1 MDNRIPVVDA
11 LRHAWFGKLPQ
22 DWNIKPVRIALQ
34 ERYAKNDLGV
44 RNNYLSLISGVG
56 IVPYAEKGDLGNK
69 KPEDLSK
76 CKCVEQGDFVIN
88 SMNFVIGGF
97 GRSSFSGICSP
108 VYIVAKPNERQF
120 DPRFLMRVFQ
130 VTEFQRHVGRLGNG
144 ILELRMAIGWD
155 ELKNQPIP
163 APPLPDQTRIANFLD
178 EQTARID
185 ALIAEKER
193 LDALL
198 GEYRGSLISAAV
210 TGQLSTAIVS
220 DGRVGGGVKPAS
232 WRKLSLK
239 RVAEIMPSN
248 VDKHSVEGEL
258 PVQLCNY
265 VDVYNNDRI
274 DDSIDFMVATASEA
288 QITRFTLKAHDVL
301 VTKDSEEPSDIGIP
315 AYVPQDMPGILCGYH
330 LAVLRPDLMRVH
342 GAFLHWALQS
352 TEVQA
357 YYETAALGIS
367 RYALGINDL
376 GMTPLHLPD
385 RAEQTHIANF
395 LDEQTARIDD
405 LRNHCREHVALLRE
419 YRSSLISAA
428 VTGQL
433 DMDGSKSCLS

>member
-1 MDNRIPVVDA
+1 MSAKISPVGVSDFSAWPKLKYVAKIRGGAGFPPEEQGQTGNELPFYKVNALESSTKNGVLSAPGDTVSSITAERLGAHIFNPGTTVFAKVGAALLLNRFRQINCPACLDNNMMGLEPDESRVLPRYLMYA
-11 LRHAWFGKLPQ
+11 LCTK
-22 DWNIKPVRIALQ
+22 
-34 ERYAKNDLGV
+34 
-44 RNNYLSLISGVG
+44 
-56 IVPYAEKGDLGNK
+56 
-69 KPEDLSK
+69 DLS
-76 CKCVEQGDFVIN
+76 FVANPGAVPSVNASQIADERIYCP
-88 SMNFVIGGF
+88 S
-97 GRSSFSGICSP
+97 
-108 VYIVAKPNERQF
+108 IVQ
-120 DPRFLMRVFQ
+120 
-130 VTEFQRHVGRLGNG
+130 
-144 ILELRMAIGWD
+144 
-155 ELKNQPIP
+155 
-163 APPLPDQTRIANFLD
+163 QTRIANFLD

-210 TGQLSTAIVS
+210 MGQLSTAIVS
-220 DGRVGGGVKPAS
+220 AGRVGGGVKPAS

-258 PVQLCNY
+258 PVRLCNY

-288 QITRFTLKAHDVL
+288 QITRFTLKAQDVL

-385 RAEQTHIANF
+385 RAEQTRIANF
-395 LDEQTARIDD
+395 LDEQTTRIDD
-405 LRNHCREHVALLRE
+405 LRNHCREHIALLRE
-419 YRSSLISAA
+419 YRFSLISAA

-433 DMDGSKSCLS
+433 DIDAFGRQVA

>member
-1 MDNRIPVVDA
+1 MKGGVSAPRGWVWSKVKYVADFYTGWTPSTGNKEFFEGSNLWA
-11 LRHAWFGKLPQ
+11 
-22 DWNIKPVRIALQ
+22 NIS
-34 ERYAKNDLGV
+34 DLGPKILYDTAKQISDKAV
-44 RNNYLSLISGVG
+44 KQADINISPEGSLLFSFKLS
-56 IVPYAEKGDLGNK
+56 
-69 KPEDLSK
+69 
-76 CKCVEQGDFVIN
+76 
-88 SMNFVIGGF
+88 IGQVSF
-97 GRSSFSGICSP
+97 AGRSMYTNEAIATFPPQSGFNAKWAYWALPVFVPLNADENIYGAKLLNQELIRSAHILVPSP
-108 VYIVAKPNERQF
+108 GE
-120 DPRFLMRVFQ
+120 
-130 VTEFQRHVGRLGNG
+130 
-144 ILELRMAIGWD
+144 
-155 ELKNQPIP
+155 
-163 APPLPDQTRIANFLD
+163 QTRIANFLD

-210 TGQLSTAIVS
+210 MGQLSTAIVS
-220 DGRVGGGVKPAS
+220 AGRVGGGVKPAS

-258 PVQLCNY
+258 PVRLCNY

-288 QITRFTLKAHDVL
+288 QITRFTLKAQDVL

-315 AYVPQDMPGILCGYH
+315 AYVPQDMPGVVCGYH
-330 LAVLRPDLMRVH
+330 LAVLRPDLMQVH

-385 RAEQTHIANF
+385 RAEQTRIANF
-395 LDEQTARIDD
+395 LDEQTTRIDD
-405 LRNHCREHVALLRE
+405 LRNHCREHIALLRE
-419 YRSSLISAA
+419 YRFSLISAA

-433 DMDGSKSCLS
+433 DIDAFGRQVA

>member
-1 MDNRIPVVDA
+1 MK
-11 LRHAWFGKLPQ
+11 GKVSAPHGWIWSKVKYVADFYTGWTPSTGNQEFFEGSNL
-22 DWNIKPVRIALQ
+22 WANIS
-34 ERYAKNDLGV
+34 DLGPKILYDTAKKISDEAV
-44 RNNYLSLISGVG
+44 KQAEINISPKGSVLFSFKLSIGQVSFAGRNMYTNEAIATFPPQSGFNAKWAYWALPMFVPLNADENIYGAKLLNQELIRSAR
-56 IVPYAEKGDLGNK
+56 ILVP
-69 KPEDLSK
+69 
-76 CKCVEQGDFVIN
+76 
-88 SMNFVIGGF
+88 
-97 GRSSFSGICSP
+97 
-108 VYIVAKPNERQF
+108 
-120 DPRFLMRVFQ
+120 
-130 VTEFQRHVGRLGNG
+130 
-144 ILELRMAIGWD
+144 
-155 ELKNQPIP
+155 
-163 APPLPDQTRIANFLD
+163 PPGEQTRIANFLD

-210 TGQLSTAIVS
+210 TGQLDPTTGEAVRRAHGGS
-220 DGRVGGGVKPAS
+220 GGVKPAS

-248 VDKHSVEGEL
+248 VDKHSIEGEL
-258 PVQLCNY
+258 PVRLCNY

-288 QITRFTLKAHDVL
+288 QIARFTLKAQDVL

-315 AYVPQDMPGILCGYH
+315 AFVPQDMPGIVCGYH
-330 LAVLRPDLMRVH
+330 LAVIRPDLMRVH

-357 YYETAALGIS
+357 YYETAAQGIS
-367 RYALGINDL
+367 RYALGINDR

-385 RAEQTHIANF
+385 RAEQTRIANF
-395 LDEQTARIDD
+395 LDERTAQIDD
-405 LRNHCREHVALLRE
+405 LRSHCREHIALLRE

-433 DMDGSKSCLS
+433 DIDNFGREVA